1 MVNGNL
7 ADRLPAGACPVRAD
21 LSVGDQ
27 RTVAHGSDLLSPRRA
42 AVPTGEG
49 LNVLFFGDFVGDV
62 LGHLVHLLDGG
73 IDESVQEGRDL
84 DALHLEKPDDQSVL
98 VGLGDLASFCG
109 FLCALDQLA
118 DQREDALLAEPRNA
132 NLGSHEH
139 GNGADDLHDAGKNGG
154 CDFGDKK
161 NSDKK

>member
-154 CDFGDKK
+154 CDFGYKK